1 MEIPLAIQRD
11 ELTGTE
17 FPVLIEIF
25 LEIFRDVELN
35 AQAFLFE
42 RVKGE
47 EGTVF
52 PVDEVVVAV
61 AN

>member
-1 MEIPLAIQRD
+1 MEIPLAVQRD

-17 FPVLIEIF
+17 FPALIEIF
-25 LEIFRDVELN
+25 FEIFRDVELN

-47 EGTVF
+47 AGAIF
-52 PVDEVVVAV
+52 PVNEAIVAV
-61 AN
+61 AD